1 MEVQHCDG
9 ACASV
14 TIKVARLTAS
24 ECRGNPDRLPDS
36 SVASV
41 LRHLD
46 PASDTN
52 LVCQNFHRLLV
63 MSESPPL
70 AAHKWPGCIV
80 MGIWSRNWSR
90 SFQASA
96 NHTAAAQTFC
106 RPRCFLE
113 CQSGMVSDVVSK
125 VSTIVNQQ
133 CLSLHWER
141 TLLCAVG
148 SRRSIMIQK
157 MLMFTQSR
165 SAFNPE
171 TICSAEKL
179 NRGSRR
185 MCVRYSSSLC
195 RYS

>member
-1 MEVQHCDG
+1 
-9 ACASV
+9 
-14 TIKVARLTAS
+14 
-24 ECRGNPDRLPDS
+24 
-36 SVASV
+36 
-41 LRHLD
+41 
-46 PASDTN
+46 
-52 LVCQNFHRLLV
+52 

-90 SFQASA
+90 SFQASV
-96 NHTAAAQTFC
+96 NHTAAAQTFR
-106 RPRCFLE
+106 RPRFFLE
-113 CQSGMVSDVVSK
+113 CQSGLVFDVVSK
-125 VSTIVNQQ
+125 VSTTVNQQ

-195 RYS
+195 RPSRTAMFSPIRSAQCHQSISSTVLGSLVVSMVKLASLARY